1 MSAFHQVVMFSSHNL
16 LTGDISPAGFILL
29 RLLRSYLELDMFS
42 SLSVQTEST
51 LAAGKTEL
59 GIFERIAK
67 VLLPLFHFFF
77 IDSVLGIS

>member
-1 MSAFHQVVMFSSHNL
+1 MFSSHNL
-16 LTGDISPAGFILL
+16 LTGETSPAGFILL

-59 GIFERIAK
+59 GKFERIAK
-67 VLLPLFHFFF
+67 VLIQSFHFCFC
-77 IDSVLGIS
+77 